1 MAEITHKTL
10 QMVSHF
16 LCNALNINMLDDDI
30 VLYIGSDAAGTNIQA
45 IIEWIEGQDDI
56 PDASRMEMALELRDR
71 LADLLFEFESA
82 IRIWR

>member
-56 PDASRMEMALELRDR
+56 PDSSRMEMALELRDR

-82 IRIWR
+82 IRVWR